1 MLRFKKI
8 SDSESMVLIR
18 KRVVR
23 LFQMRKYGR
32 ILKMLV
38 GISYDKKTKKH
49 QCIIE
54 EYMKK

>member
-1 MLRFKKI
+1 
-8 SDSESMVLIR
+8 
-18 KRVVR
+18 
-23 LFQMRKYGR
+23 MRKYGR

-38 GISYDKKTKKH
+38 GISYDNKTKKH

>member
-1 MLRFKKI
+1 MGLT
-8 SDSESMVLIR
+8 R
-18 KRVVR
+18 KEAVHS
-23 LFQMRKYGR
+23 FQMRRYGR

-49 QCIIE
+49 HCIIE